1 MKNALILARCNLF
14 GVMRNLEVLG
24 SLDQGFQDLA
34 RRREMT
40 VQFIVKG
47 GPLGHLSFN
56 GGTVVM
62 KEGRGRSRIILSF
75 TSPDHFN
82 RMVEGKANPLPLK
95 GFTRLKFL
103 TGPFT
108 EMTGL
113 LEKYLR
119 PDEEALKDP
128 VKFKASTI
136 LTAYTAFFS
145 LVEIANHDPVGRA
158 CARAIPDGTIQIGI
172 NGGPGIQ
179 IHAQGGTLRAERGY
193 AAKPRAIL
201 SFRDLTSAHAVL
213 NGCADTFTALALG
226 DMEMRGF
233 IPMIEHMN
241 PILEMVSL
249 YLK

>member
-1 MKNALILARCNLF
+1 MKNSLILARCNLF
-14 GVMRNLEVLG
+14 GVMKNLEVLG
-24 SLDQGFQDLA
+24 SIDDEFRQLA
-34 RRREMT
+34 RT
-40 VQFIVKG
+40 GNKKVQFLIKG
-47 GPLGHLSFN
+47 GPSGHLSFQN
-56 GGTVVM
+56 GEVVL
-62 KEGRGRSRIILSF
+62 KEGRHRSNITLYF

-108 EMTGL
+108 KMTGF
-113 LEKYLR
+113 LEQYLR
-119 PDEEALKDP
+119 ATEEDLKDP
-128 VKFKASTI
+128 ARFEANTI

-145 LVEIANHDPVGRA
+145 LAEIANHDPVGRS

-179 IHAQGGTLRAERGY
+179 IHASGGTLSAERGY
-193 AAKPRAIL
+193 ADHPRAIL
-201 SFRDLTSAHAVL
+201 SFKNMASAHAVL
-213 NGCADTFTALALG
+213 NGSADTFTALALG